1 MKKIFILVICLL
13 VVMTVRANACDPGN
27 SPDSG
32 AAAAPSADVPGISAA
47 TPSAAP
53 APAADAPG
61 ISAAAPS
68 AAAAP
73 SPSASPAAAVSGGDL
88 GGLAD
93 GGIGVDQSEFAIAV
107 SPDCKWIIWGHC
119 VNPVVGE
126 DYNWLV
132 DGEPWYKV
140 IK

>member
-13 VVMTVRANACDPGN
+13 VVMTARANACDPGN

-32 AAAAPSADVPGISAA
+32 AAAAAPSA
-47 TPSAAP
+47 PSAAP

-68 AAAAP
+68 AAAP
-73 SPSASPAAAVSGGDL
+73 SPSASPAAAVGGGDL

-126 DYNWLV
+126 DYDWLV